1 MRVTILFG
9 LMVASMGSAHAQ
21 WDKVATPGIPRT
33 KDGKVDLKAPAPKD
47 GNGRID
53 ISGLWLKERSQ
64 WQPPANDAGIPNS
77 MAYYMPPGAPESQ
90 ILMKPAAAALYKQ
103 RFEVMQGGGRPSEH
117 CLPHSVPDQ
126 MFITVPLQFVQTKGL
141 TLMLWEEF
149 TQYRLIY
156 TDGRTHPPDPN
167 PTWLG
172 YSTGKWEGDAFV
184 VETRGFNDKSWLDDG
199 GHPHTE
205 QLHTVEKY
213 TRPDFGHLK
222 TEITIDD
229 PGAYEKPMK
238 LYVNFVYTPDE
249 SLIEDICENEKDS
262 RHQVGK

>member
-47 GNGRID
+47 ANGRID

-103 RFEVMQGGGRPSEH
+103 RFEVMQG
-117 CLPHSVPDQ
+117 
-126 MFITVPLQFVQTKGL
+126 
-141 TLMLWEEF
+141 
-149 TQYRLIY
+149 
-156 TDGRTHPPDPN
+156 
-167 PTWLG
+167 
-172 YSTGKWEGDAFV
+172 A
-184 VETRGFNDKSWLDDG
+184 G
-199 GHPHTE
+199 GHRSIACRTACR
-205 QLHTVEKY
+205 
-213 TRPDFGHLK
+213 TRC
-222 TEITIDD
+222 
-229 PGAYEKPMK
+229 
-238 LYVNFVYTPDE
+238 
-249 SLIEDICENEKDS
+249 SS
-262 RHQVGK
+262 RCHYSSCRRKG